1 LGLKNKPEM
10 KMREWKTH
18 RKLNWRGKQ
27 SEDVDEA
34 ETWMKANKNAFSC
47 SVIGFKIVLSS

>member
-1 LGLKNKPEM
+1 M

-34 ETWMKANKNAFSC
+34 ETWMKANEKCFFLFCNW
-47 SVIGFKIVLSS
+47 I